1 MSTVTT
7 QIAPEEAQREKQS
20 IALAS
25 VLACLV
31 LVVIKTAAGLASN
44 SLGVLSEAVSSGLDL
59 MVTLVTYFSVCV
71 AGKPADADHQYGHG
85 KFENLSALLEAV
97 FLLLACGWI
106 VWKALDRL
114 LRSPAT
120 VEASWLVFLV
130 LFLSLGID
138 LTRSRALARVARKHG
153 SQALEADALHF
164 SVDMWTTI
172 VVLLGLA
179 AVWAGDRFALT
190 WLRHADPVAAL
201 VVAASLLI
209 LLVRLARRSADVLL
223 DAAPAGLRADVEAAA
238 SAVEGVLSVDRV
250 RTRRAG
256 NRIFVDVTTAI
267 SRTAPFE
274 RVHDISDRVEAAVR
288 SALGEADVVVHME
301 PRAHTAETLF
311 DNVRAIAQRHDLQ
324 VHELSAH
331 EIFDQAGTSGRIIL
345 EMDAEVDED
354 LSLRDAHALTDRV
367 EKEIYRL
374 LPEVAQV
381 HTHIETLGKQVV
393 PAAQLDE
400 LARALATFLRDAPKE
415 LPELIDCHDAQVRRV
430 EGKVVASCHAT
441 LDGSLPITRV
451 HDITKQLEKNVLQR
465 LPQLYRLTVHTE
477 PPEER

>member
-1 MSTVTT
+1 MSTVAT
-7 QIAPEEAQREKQS
+7 QTAPEQAQREKQRV
-20 IALAS
+20 ALAS
-25 VLACLV
+25 VVACLV
-31 LVVIKTAAGLASN
+31 LVIMKTGAGLASN

-59 MVTLVTYFSVCV
+59 MVTLVTYFSVRV

-85 KFENLSALLEAV
+85 KFENLSAFLETV

-106 VWKALDRL
+106 VWEALNRL
-114 LRSPAT
+114 FRSPVH

-138 LTRSRALARVARKHG
+138 LARSRALTRVARKYN

-164 SVDMWTTI
+164 SVDMWTTV
-172 VVLLGLA
+172 VVLAGLA
-179 AVWAGDRFALT
+179 AVWASGQFALP

-209 LLVRLARRSADVLL
+209 LLVRLARRSAEVLL
-223 DAAPAGLRADVEAAA
+223 DTAPAGLGTQVEAAA
-238 SAVEGVLSVDRV
+238 VAVEGVLSVDRV

-256 NRIFVDVTTAI
+256 NRTFVDITI
-267 SRTAPFE
+267 SVPRTAPFE
-274 RVHDISDRVEAAVR
+274 RVHDISDQVEAAVGNAV
-288 SALGEADVVVHME
+288 SEADVVVHME
-301 PRAHTAETLF
+301 PRAPTGESLF
-311 DNVRAIAQRHDLQ
+311 DQVRAIAHRHDLQ

-331 EIFDQAGTSGRIIL
+331 GIFDEAGNGGRIIL
-345 EMDAEVDED
+345 ELDAEVDED
-354 LSLRDAHALTDRV
+354 LSLRDAHARADRV
-367 EKEIYRL
+367 EKEIYRQ
-374 LPEVAQV
+374 LPHVSQV

-400 LARALATFLRDAPKE
+400 LARALAAYLRNVPRE
-415 LPELIDCHDAQVRRV
+415 LPELVDCHDAHVRRV

-451 HDITKQLEKNVLQR
+451 HDITKQLEKSVLHHF
-465 LPQLYRLTVHTE
+465 PQLYRLTVHTE

>member
-1 MSTVTT
+1 VSTVAT
-7 QIAPEEAQREKQS
+7 QIAPEQAQREKQS
-20 IALAS
+20 VALAS

-31 LVVIKTAAGLASN
+31 LVIIKMAAGLASN
-44 SLGVLSEAVSSGLDL
+44 SLGVLSEAVSSSLDL
-59 MVTLVTYFSVCV
+59 MVTLVTYFSVRV

-106 VWKALDRL
+106 VWEALDRL
-114 LRSPAT
+114 FRSPAT
-120 VEASWLVFLV
+120 VEASWLIFLV
-130 LFLSLGID
+130 LFLSLSID
-138 LTRSRALARVARKHG
+138 LTRSRALARVARKYG

-164 SVDMWTTI
+164 SVDMWTTV

-179 AVWAGDRFALT
+179 AVWAGDRFAVS

-201 VVAASLLI
+201 VVAASLLV
-209 LLVRLARRSADVLL
+209 LLVRLARRSADILL
-223 DAAPAGLRADVEAAA
+223 DTAPAGLRADVEAAA
-238 SAVEGVLSVDRV
+238 GAVEGVLSVDRV

-274 RVHDISDRVEAAVR
+274 RVHDISDRVEDAVR

-301 PRAHTAETLF
+301 PRAHAAETLF

-331 EIFDQAGTSGRIIL
+331 EISGSAGGGRIIL
-345 EMDAEVDED
+345 ELDAEVDED
-354 LSLRDAHALTDRV
+354 LSLRDAHALTDQV

-374 LPEVAQV
+374 LPEIAQV

-400 LARALATFLRDAPKE
+400 LARALAAYLHQAPAGF
-415 LPELIDCHDAQVRRV
+415 PELIDCHNTQVRHV

-451 HDITKQLEKNVLQR
+451 HDITKQLEKNVLQHF
-465 LPQLYRLTVHTE
+465 PQLYRLTVHTE

>member
-1 MSTVTT
+1 VSTAAT
-7 QIAPEEAQREKQS
+7 QVAPEQAQREKQRV
-20 IALAS
+20 ALAS

-31 LVVIKTAAGLASN
+31 LVAIKTAAGLASN

-59 MVTLVTYFSVCV
+59 MVTLVTYFSVRV

-106 VWKALDRL
+106 VREALDRL
-114 LRSPAT
+114 FHSPAT

-138 LTRSRALARVARKHG
+138 LTRSRALARVARKYG

-164 SVDMWTTI
+164 SVDMWTTV
-172 VVLLGLA
+172 VVLVGLA
-179 AVWAGDRFALT
+179 AVWASDQFALS

-201 VVAASLLI
+201 VVAASLLV

-223 DAAPAGLRADVEAAA
+223 DTAPAGLSADVEAAA
-238 SAVEGVLSVDRV
+238 GAVEGVLSVDRV

-256 NRIFVDVTTAI
+256 GRVFVDVTAAI

-274 RVHDISDRVEAAVR
+274 RVHDISDRVEDAVR
-288 SALGEADVVVHME
+288 NAVGEADVVVHME
-301 PRAHTAETLF
+301 PRAPAGETLF
-311 DNVRAIAQRHDLQ
+311 DQVRAIAQRHDLQ

-331 EIFDQAGTSGRIIL
+331 EIFHPAGGGRIIL
-345 EMDAEVDED
+345 ELDAEVDEE
-354 LSLRDAHALTDRV
+354 LSLRDAHARTDRV
-367 EKEIYRL
+367 EKEIYRQ
-374 LPEVAQV
+374 LPEVVQI
-381 HTHIETLGKQVV
+381 HTHIETLRKQVM

-400 LARALATFLRDAPKE
+400 LARALAAHLSDAPSR
-415 LPELIDCHDAQVRRV
+415 LPDLIDCHDVQVWRV
-430 EGKVVASCHAT
+430 EGKTVASCHAT
-441 LDGSLPITRV
+441 LDGALPITRV
-451 HDITKQLEKNVLQR
+451 HDITKQLEKHVLDHF
-465 LPQLYRLTVHTE
+465 PHLYRLTVHTE